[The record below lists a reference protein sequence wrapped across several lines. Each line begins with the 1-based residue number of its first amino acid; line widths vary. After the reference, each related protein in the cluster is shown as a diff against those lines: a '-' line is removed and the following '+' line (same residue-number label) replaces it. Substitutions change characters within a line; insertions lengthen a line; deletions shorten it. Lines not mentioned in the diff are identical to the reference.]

1 MPRKDFYKGMEAA
14 AKPFEDKF
22 QKQSEAFKE
31 VAQSIHDKLDD
42 FSFTTDQ
49 IIDELNAMEKKRLYD
64 LNTII
69 DIAKLGNDEKELLMA
84 ILYTLADMTDYVT
97 EYQQAFLRSVKSYL
111 QVIGGQTSINLSAI
125 ENIENLNDQKA
136 ILQTVMEF
144 LFLENASHGY
154 MDEYSDLMDYFS
166 VNKKGVREIQE
177 CIDKIYKAT
186 GLEGI
191 AENYGY
197 VPEEPVQHATNDFL
211 GGEQRN
217 HSGFSTVKIS
227 EGLVVHSGEMKTFE
241 NLNLFFEECITV
253 NEGGKLIVNN
263 CTIKTKRT
271 LDTVILSNSGEV
283 IISGCV
289 MDYFGLDDKQFFTAK
304 NSKLLIENTELVD
317 CHRLLSNTTE
327 DTIIEFSHCVSSSL
341 GIQVTS
347 DMERNILKLTDC
359 DFSSS
364 NDGSGEFYE
373 NRQCAFSA
381 PNLVTRNCQFS
392 NFQYG
397 VFDIP
402 SLITFFNLNPND
414 MDSIDLIEITG
425 SSFINCNGIIC
436 ENGGAKEI
444 LIADCHFENC
454 VDVFTGEGFEE
465 NYAVKFIDCRL
476 ENCKGL
482 LSNAVR
488 PFYMRNTTINEGFML
503 LQTREQV
510 TMENCILSNW
520 NLEKAIPYLHHYNY
534 SVSLPI
540 EVGKNS
546 LFKDCIFKNINLEG
560 SDWGLSNYFIGGTSN
575 GATILAESCEFE
587 NIASCEEI
595 FRKVENY
602 TLYTGTFIVR
612 GKKKTAY
619 TQVEIKNCKGLSDKV
634 HY

>member
-1 MPRKDFYKGMEAA
+1 MSRKDFYKGMEAA
-14 AKPFEDKF
+14 AKPFEEKF
-22 QKQSEAFKE
+22 QEQSQAFEE
-31 VAQSIHDKLDD
+31 VAQSINNKLND

-64 LNTII
+64 LNTLI
-69 DIAKLGNDEKELLMA
+69 DIAKLGDDEKELLMA
-84 ILYTLADMTDYVT
+84 ILYTLVGMTDYVT
-97 EYQQAFLRSVKSYL
+97 EYQQAFLRSVKNHL
-111 QVIGGQTSINLSAI
+111 QVKGGQPSIDLSVI

-154 MDEYSDLMDYFS
+154 MDEYSDVMEYFS
-166 VNKKGVREIQE
+166 VNKKGIREIQD

-197 VPEEPVQHATNDFL
+197 VPEEPVQNTNNDFFGSEKRDYSDL
-211 GGEQRN
+211 PN
-217 HSGFSTVKIS
+217 LKIS
-227 EGLVVHSGEMKTFE
+227 EGLVVNTNEAKTFE

-253 NEGGKLIVNN
+253 NKGGKLVINN
-263 CTIKTKRT
+263 CTIKTKKT
-271 LDTVILSNSGEV
+271 LDTAILSDDAGV

-289 MDYFGLDDKQFFTAK
+289 IDYFGLDDKQFFTAK
-304 NSKLLIENTELVD
+304 NSKLLIQSTELVD
-317 CHRLLSNTTE
+317 CHRLISHTTE
-327 DTIIEFSHCVSSSL
+327 DTVIEFSHCASNNL

-347 DMERNILKLTDC
+347 DMKRNILRLTDC
-359 DFSSS
+359 DFISS
-364 NDGSGEFYE
+364 NDGNGEFYE

-381 PNLVTRNCQFS
+381 PNLVVRNCQFS

-402 SLITFFNLNPND
+402 SLITFFNFNPND
-414 MDSIDLIEITG
+414 MDSIDLIEITD
-425 SSFINCNGIIC
+425 SSFINCNGAIYD
-436 ENGGAKEI
+436 NGGAKEI
-444 LIADCHFENC
+444 LITDSYFENC
-454 VDVFTGEGFEE
+454 VDIFTGEGFDEK
-465 NYAVKFIDCRL
+465 YAVKFIDCRL

-488 PFYMRNTTINEGFML
+488 PFYMRNTTVNEGFMI

-510 TMENCILSNW
+510 TMEHCIFTNW
-520 NLEKAIPYLHHYNY
+520 NLKKTVPYLHHYNY
-534 SVSLPI
+534 SVSIPI

-560 SDWGLSNYFIGGTSN
+560 SDWGLSNYFIGGNSN

-587 NIASCEEI
+587 NISSYEEI
-595 FRKVENY
+595 FRKVEHY
-602 TLYTGTFIVR
+602 TLYTGTLIVR
-612 GKKKTAY
+612 GRKEAAY
-619 TQVEIKNCKGLSDKV
+619 TQVEIKNCTGL
-634 HY
+634 